1 MTADPSQPHADS
13 YVDSHAHSHA
23 DGPSYLWAALLP
35 LTAFLALVWGINQ
48 HALPWKLPAA
58 ID

>member
-1 MTADPSQPHADS
+1 MTADPSQP
-13 YVDSHAHSHA
+13 HAHSHA